1 MEKLD
6 ILIED
11 MACTIQRLT
20 NEIDEPND
28 FGNTPEANY
37 LAMLDK
43 LQEWKKLRFTH
54 EVLIHLRSTVKDNK
68 EAKQCNTAIVSGSY
82 YWVKLMTDDKHEPA
96 IAINLRGVMNFQFYN
111 GVAVPCDQVNDYS
124 ECNYR

>member
-1 MEKLD
+1 MIIDIINDYTIEVYGETAELADKNAKKFIKIAMGNERWFSYSSRCGTVMDKAKLYKV
-6 ILIED
+6 IIN
-11 MACTIQRLT
+11 LT
-20 NEIDEPND
+20 
-28 FGNTPEANY
+28 
-37 LAMLDK
+37 
-43 LQEWKKLRFTH
+43 
-54 EVLIHLRSTVKDNK
+54 K

>member
-6 ILIED
+6 ILIEE